1 VPTAP
6 VRTSAVALPGRLTAS
21 TLAATLVAALLT
33 AAGIALAPAAHAGG
47 GAFVSMINSAR
58 ASRGLPA
65 LASSGELASVA
76 ASWSRHMASTGTLA
90 HNPGLTA
97 QVSGYRYVGENVGY
111 GPDEATIHQ
120 AFMNSAAHRANI
132 LDRDYTQVGVAVVAA
147 GGRLWVTEVFR
158 APTGSS
164 RPPAA
169 SSGGSSS
176 KPSSGPSSKPS
187 SGSSKPA
194 TSRSKGTS
202 TRQGSSTARSRGTS
216 GSTAAARPGA
226 PPPPPP
232 SPEELLRRRAAAAV
246 AGPGAARATDP
257 VQQAL
262 RFVEVM
268 RATHG

>member
-1 VPTAP
+1 MPTAP
-6 VRTSAVALPGRLTAS
+6 VRTRAVALPGRLTAS
-21 TLAATLVAALLT
+21 TVAATLVAVLLT

-47 GAFVSMINSAR
+47 GAIVSMINSAR

-76 ASWSRHMASTGTLA
+76 ASWSRQMASTGTLA
-90 HNPGLTA
+90 HNPGLTT

-120 AFMNSAAHRANI
+120 AFMNSATHRANI
-132 LDRDYTQVGVAVVAA
+132 LDRDYTQIGVAVVAS

-169 SSGGSSS
+169 SSAGSSS
-176 KPSSGPSSKPS
+176 KPSSKPSSKATSRAS
-187 SGSSKPA
+187 SGSSTPA
-194 TSRSKGTS
+194 TSRSHGT
-202 TRQGSSTARSRGTS
+202 SRGTS
-216 GSTAAARPGA
+216 GSTAAARPVA

-268 RATHG
+268 RVTHG